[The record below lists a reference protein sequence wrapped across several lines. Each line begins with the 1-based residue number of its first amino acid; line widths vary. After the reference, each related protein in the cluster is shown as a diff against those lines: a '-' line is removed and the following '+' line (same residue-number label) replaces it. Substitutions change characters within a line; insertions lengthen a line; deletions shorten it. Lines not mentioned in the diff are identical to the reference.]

1 MDLFPTIPVPRSILA
16 KDPGQRGIFKIHFK
30 DRTRITE
37 RGTSVPKSSLT
48 NRKQN
53 ESAVQPLDKNGFIPL
68 YFQIQRALMEKIQSG
83 ELSEGD
89 PLASEEELSRTYQ
102 VSRMTARQALHG
114 LKTNG
119 YAFSEKGRGTFV
131 SRPKLEKNILHLQG
145 FTEDMRQR
153 GMKPS
158 SQLLEQSVISVTED
172 LMEKLKL
179 EASEKVMRLRRL
191 RLADGIPMALEE
203 SHIPLRQF
211 PGIERIEF
219 AKQSL
224 YHTLRER
231 YGVHV
236 GYADEIIEALPATRE
251 ESELLTIPRK
261 ASVLSIRR
269 IILTTQET
277 PIEAASSRYRGD
289 RYRASIRV
297 PVTTIE

>member
-1 MDLFPTIPVPRSILA
+1 M
-16 KDPGQRGIFKIHFK
+16 
-30 DRTRITE
+30 
-37 RGTSVPKSSLT
+37 PKHSFS
-48 NRKQN
+48 RRPHAP
-53 ESAVQPLDKNGFIPL
+53 SGVQPLDKNGFIPL
-68 YFQIQRALMEKIQSG
+68 YYQIQRALMEKIQSG

-89 PLASEEELSRTYQ
+89 SLASEEELSRAYQ

-119 YAFSEKGRGTFV
+119 YAYSEKGRGTFV

-158 SQLLEQSVISVTED
+158 SQLLEQSVIPAADD
-172 LMEKLKL
+172 LAEKLKL
-179 EASEKVMRLRRL
+179 EQGEKVMRLRRL

-203 SHIPLRQF
+203 SHVPLRHF
-211 PGIERIEF
+211 PGLDRMDF
-219 AKQSL
+219 GKQSL

-231 YGVHV
+231 YGVRV
-236 GYADEIIEALPATRE
+236 GYADETIEALPATRE

-261 ASVLSIRR
+261 ASVLSISR
-269 IILTTQET
+269 IILTTQES
-277 PIEAASSRYRGD
+277 PIEAAISRYRGD

-297 PVTTIE
+297 PVTAIE

>member
-1 MDLFPTIPVPRSILA
+1 MS
-16 KDPGQRGIFKIHFK
+16 
-30 DRTRITE
+30 RISASRRQHEQT
-37 RGTSVPKSSLT
+37 
-48 NRKQN
+48 
-53 ESAVQPLDKNGFIPL
+53 AVQPLDKNGFIPL

-89 PLASEEELSRTYQ
+89 PLASEEELSRAYQ

-119 YAFSEKGRGTFV
+119 YAYSEKGRGTFV

-145 FTEDMRQR
+145 FTEDMRRR

-158 SQLLEQSVISVTED
+158 SRLLDQSVVAAAAE
-172 LMEKLKL
+172 LVEKLRL
-179 EASEKVMRLRRL
+179 DEGEKVMRLRRL

-203 SHIPLRQF
+203 SHIPLRHF
-211 PGIERIEF
+211 PGLERIDF
-219 AKQSL
+219 GKQSL

-231 YGVHV
+231 YGVRV
-236 GYADEIIEALPATRE
+236 GYADETIEALPATRE
-251 ESELLTIPRK
+251 ESELLTIARK
-261 ASVLSIRR
+261 ASVLSISR
-269 IILTTQET
+269 IILTTQES
-277 PIEAASSRYRGD
+277 PIEAAVSRYRGD